1 MHADHLTP
9 VHRTVLQIAQL
20 RSAATCEMTAMWNCG
35 LGFECERLLHR
46 LFSWPASQDL
56 REGPGLVFRCG
67 GQKGSCHRYS
77 ADEVDDEKS
86 TTKQIAELGRGMWQ
100 SEQQRKRQQRQ
111 SRHRSPTDPTRQSQ
125 SRSRSQS

>member
-9 VHRTVLQIAQL
+9 VHRTVLRIAQL

-46 LFSWPASQDL
+46 LFSWPASEDL
-56 REGPGLVFRCG
+56 GEGPGLVFRCG

-86 TTKQIAELGRGMWQ
+86 TTKQIAELGRGMAVQAAAEAAAETQ
-100 SEQQRKRQQRQ
+100 SPQESDQ
-111 SRHRSPTDPTRQSQ
+111 PY
-125 SRSRSQS
+125 